1 MPVSAQDRRWK
12 VLAVLCVAVF
22 LVVVDNTVVNVALPT
37 LARDL
42 HASNSALQWIVD
54 GYSLPFAG
62 LLLAGGGMSDRLG
75 RKRVMTGALVAF
87 GVFSLFAAYSQTV
100 STLLSA
106 RALMGAAAAF
116 IFPATLS
123 LLTVSFK
130 DPSERATAFGI
141 WGAVAGAAIAVGPIV
156 GGALITHFWFGS
168 IFLINIPIVLLAVVA
183 TTIVVPESRSALRR
197 RLDVGGLVFGTSG
210 VTTLVLAI
218 IEGPS
223 WGWRAATTLTLFG
236 ASLVLLVA
244 FATYELR
251 RSGPLLDVRVF
262 RNGAFSAGSGA
273 IATSYFCLFGFI
285 FLITQYFQMV
295 RGYSALSAGVHTL
308 PFAIV
313 TAIMTPL
320 GALVAQ
326 RVGVRYVVSAGL
338 AIMAF
343 ALGWAATISATA
355 TFFGPIIGSMT
366 VMALGFSLISA
377 PATTTIMGTL
387 TPEQVGAGAASNE
400 TTRELGG
407 TMGVAI
413 IGSVFSSI
421 FGPQVRA
428 AFGHL
433 GLTSSQL
440 NEAQR
445 SMAAAQATVARL
457 PRSLANVPRTE
468 VTQAFMTGLLRGCVV
483 GALIAAA
490 VAVVIFRFL
499 PKRVNRA
506 QVSVEEAELLTLTVG
521 GV

>member
-1 MPVSAQDRRWK
+1 MTTVNDQRWK
-12 VLAVLCVAVF
+12 ILAVLCVAVF

-62 LLLAGGGMSDRLG
+62 LLLAGGGTSDRLG
-75 RKRVMTGALVAF
+75 RKRVMTVALIAF
-87 GVFSLFAAYSQTV
+87 GLFSLYAAYSHNV
-100 STLLSA
+100 SSLLTA

-123 LLTVSFK
+123 LLTVSFN
-130 DPSERATAFGI
+130 DPRERATAFGI

-156 GGALITHFWFGS
+156 GGALITHYWFGA
-168 IFLINIPIVLLAVVA
+168 IFLINIPIVIFAVIA
-183 TTIVVPESRSALRR
+183 TGVVVPESRSAVQR
-197 RLDVGGLVFGTSG
+197 RLDVGGLFFGTAG

-223 WGWRAATTLTLFG
+223 WGWRSPTTLALFA
-236 ASLVLLVA
+236 ASAALLVS
-244 FATYELR
+244 FTTYELR

-313 TAIMTPL
+313 TAVMTPI
-320 GALVAQ
+320 GALLAQ
-326 RVGVRYVVSAGL
+326 RIGVRHVVSAGL
-338 AIMAF
+338 TIMAI
-343 ALGWAATISATA
+343 ALGWAATISASA
-355 TFFGPIIGSMT
+355 AYFGPIIGSMM

-377 PATTTIMGTL
+377 PSTTTIMGTL

-428 AFGHL
+428 ALSHL
-433 GLTSSQL
+433 GLTASQL
-440 NEAQR
+440 NVAQR
-445 SMAAAQATVARL
+445 SMAAAQATVQRL
-457 PRSLANVPRTE
+457 PRGLSSQPKAE
-468 VTQAFMTGLLRGCVV
+468 VTRAFMLGLHRGCVIA
-483 GALIAAA
+483 ALIAAL
-490 VAVVIFRFL
+490 VGLVVFRFL
-499 PKRVNRA
+499 PKRAVQSFTVA
-506 QVSVEEAELLTLTVG
+506 PTLEIEVLPVG
-521 GV
+521 GA

>member
-1 MPVSAQDRRWK
+1 MLVSTEDRRWK
-12 VLAVLCVAVF
+12 ILAVLCVAVF

-54 GYSLPFAG
+54 AYSLPFAG
-62 LLLAGGGMSDRLG
+62 LLLAGGGISDRLG

-197 RLDVGGLVFGTSG
+197 RLDVGGLFFGTSG
-210 VTTLVLAI
+210 VTTLVLVI

-244 FATYELR
+244 FAAYELR

-320 GALVAQ
+320 GALLAQ

-355 TFFGPIIGSMT
+355 AYFGPVIGSMM

-440 NEAQR
+440 NQAQR
-445 SMAAAQATVARL
+445 SMAAAQATVAHL
-457 PRSLANVPRTE
+457 PRSLGNGPRTE
-468 VTQAFMTGLLRGCVV
+468 VTQAFMTGLHRGCVV
-483 GALIAAA
+483 AALIAAA
-490 VAVVIFRFL
+490 VAVVVFRFL

-506 QVSVEEAELLTLTVG
+506 QVSLEESNLLTLTVG
-521 GV
+521 RV

>member
-1 MPVSAQDRRWK
+1 
-12 VLAVLCVAVF
+12 
-22 LVVVDNTVVNVALPT
+22 
-37 LARDL
+37 
-42 HASNSALQWIVD
+42 
-54 GYSLPFAG
+54 
-62 LLLAGGGMSDRLG
+62 MSDRLG

-87 GVFSLFAAYSQTV
+87 GVFSLFAAYSQSV

-116 IFPATLS
+116 VFPATLS

-168 IFLINIPIVLLAVVA
+168 IFLINIPVVLLAFVA

-197 RLDVGGLVFGTSG
+197 RLDVGGLVFATSG

-273 IATSYFCLFGFI
+273 IATGYFCLFGFI

-295 RGYSALSAGVHTL
+295 RGYSALSAGVHRL

-313 TAIMTPL
+313 IAIMTPP
-320 GALVAQ
+320 GALLAQ

-355 TFFGPIIGSMT
+355 AFFGPIIGSMT

-387 TPEQVGAGAASNE
+387 TSEQVGAGAASNE

-440 NEAQR
+440 DEAQR
-445 SMAAAQATVARL
+445 SVAAAQATVAHL
-457 PRSLANVPRTE
+457 PRSLANSTRTE
-468 VTQAFMTGLLRGCVV
+468 VTQAFMVGLHRGYVV
-483 GALIAAA
+483 AAVIAAA
-490 VAVVIFRFL
+490 VAMVIFRFL

-506 QVSVEEAELLTLTVG
+506 QVSVKEAELRTLPVG